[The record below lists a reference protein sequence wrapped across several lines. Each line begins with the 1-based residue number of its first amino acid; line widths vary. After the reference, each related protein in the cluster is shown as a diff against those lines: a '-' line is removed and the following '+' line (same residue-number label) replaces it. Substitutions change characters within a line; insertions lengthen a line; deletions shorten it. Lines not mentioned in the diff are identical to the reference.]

1 MALTRASSAVT
12 LYHLRHAINEHQELT
27 NYLNSLP
34 TDEKRQAAI
43 RLFRNQIMQVHER
56 VEDLVY
62 DFVEF
67 LENNS
72 LYSRMT
78 LEEEGWKVIS
88 AEHERIERERRDIAG
103 ARKTVASR
111 WGQKLLDIWTPEQG
125 SSLYSVKMNAMSKMR
140 AATGRI
146 QNEYLARAMMKQVI
160 YHRAVQASISRGR
173 ISRSPFPQ
181 PSNYEKLVAE
191 QEEVMLTEE
200 QLNRMN

>member
-1 MALTRASSAVT
+1 
-12 LYHLRHAINEHQELT
+12 
-27 NYLNSLP
+27 
-34 TDEKRQAAI
+34 
-43 RLFRNQIMQVHER
+43 MQVHEK

-125 SSLYSVKMNAMSKMR
+125 SSLYSVKMNAMSKMHWKDSK
-140 AATGRI
+140 RI
-146 QNEYLARAMMKQVI
+146 LGESDDE
-160 YHRAVQASISRGR
+160 ASNL
-173 ISRSPFPQ
+173 
-181 PSNYEKLVAE
+181 PSSSSSFY
-191 QEEVMLTEE
+191 
-200 QLNRMN
+200 